1 MPSPIIRPEIWEN
14 SDVDNGGG
22 PPHNGSME
30 TRLTKLET
38 QFETVIPTLATKVDI
53 GDVRSEISSVRAEI
67 HKSTS
72 DIVKWI
78 VGTAIAM
85 LALGLTV
92 MTFVLNNATPKVAT
106 QQPAPIVITVPT
118 PAPIHDA
125 KK

>member
-1 MPSPIIRPEIWEN
+1 MPNPVIRPEIWEN

-22 PPHNGSME
+22 PPHNGSMD

-78 VGTAIAM
+78 VGTALAM
-85 LALGLTV
+85 FALGLTI
-92 MTFVLNNATPKVAT
+92 MTFVLNNATPKAQT
-106 QQPAPIVITVPT
+106 PQAAPIIIAVPT
-118 PAPIHDA
+118 PAPA
-125 KK
+125 QNTKK